1 MYLVII
7 KTKYNVIRLN
17 VDDYNSPEVQEIFN
31 QPYVEEIRIEQVKQD
46 KSKKLKL

>member
-7 KTKYNVIRLN
+7 KTKYNVIRLT
-17 VDDYNSPEVQEIFN
+17 VDDYNSSEVQEIFN
-31 QPYVEEIRIEQVKQD
+31 QPYVEEIRIEQAKQD